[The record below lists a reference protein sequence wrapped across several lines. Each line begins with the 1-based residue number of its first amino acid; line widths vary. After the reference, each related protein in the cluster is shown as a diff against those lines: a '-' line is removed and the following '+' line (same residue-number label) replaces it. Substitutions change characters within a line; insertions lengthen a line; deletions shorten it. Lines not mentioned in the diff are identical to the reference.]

1 MGRSQAAM
9 FSPAWFNHGEIAMP
23 EEIGERIAV
32 DENDALRAMFR
43 ARKEVFVDLLKWD
56 LPVLAEEFEVDQFDR
71 DAEYLIL
78 LEEGVRHRAS
88 TRLLRTDQPHLLGDL
103 YPHLCAGPVP
113 ASPTIREITRFCLD
127 RHQRTA
133 ERRSARNQLVTALA
147 EHALATGITAYTGVA
162 ELDWFE
168 QIRRFGWACEALG
181 QPVIHKKR
189 RLIALHIRID
199 DHTIDHLQAS
209 GVYEGPRL
217 MLAAPRVGGSG
228 R

>member
-1 MGRSQAAM
+1 
-9 FSPAWFNHGEIAMP
+9 MP
-23 EEIGERIAV
+23 EEIGEAIGI

-43 ARKEVFVDLLKWD
+43 ARKEVFIDLLKWD
-56 LPVLAEEFEVDQFDR
+56 LPVLADEFELDQFDR

-78 LEEGVRHRAS
+78 LEDGVSHRAS
-88 TRLLRTDQPHLLGDL
+88 TRLLRTDRPHLLGDL

-113 ASPTIREITRFCLD
+113 AGPGIREITRFCLD

-147 EHALATGITAYTGVA
+147 EHALASGITAYTGVA

-181 QPVIHKKR
+181 QPVTHEGRK
-189 RLIALHIRID
+189 LVALHIQID
-199 DHTIDHLQAS
+199 DDTIGRLQAG
-209 GVYEGPRL
+209 GVYEAPRL
-217 MLAAPRVGGSG
+217 MLAAPRVGGDG